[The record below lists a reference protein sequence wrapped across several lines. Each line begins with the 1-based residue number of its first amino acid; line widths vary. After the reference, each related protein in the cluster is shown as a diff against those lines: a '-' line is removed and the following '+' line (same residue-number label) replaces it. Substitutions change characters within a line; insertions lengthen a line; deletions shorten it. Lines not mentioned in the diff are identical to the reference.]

1 MSQKE
6 PLNSAVK
13 NHDFNVLVILE
24 CRDDLIQ
31 LRNGLRTENVERRVV
46 ECDSPIGWRTLSEPL
61 FPWSLLLERS
71 GFPLFVSLIIRLIF
85 VRPFSSVL
93 SSGSFVGRAHIGK
106 LGKQIANRT
115 RYAISATTSPF
126 VSILN
131 S

>member
-6 PLNSAVK
+6 TLNSAVK

-46 ECDSPIGWRTLSEPL
+46 ECDSPIGWRTLSEPYL
-61 FPWSLLLERS
+61 LGLCCWSVLVFHFLCPS
-71 GFPLFVSLIIRLIF
+71 FIRLIF

-106 LGKQIANRT
+106 LG
-115 RYAISATTSPF
+115 
-126 VSILN
+126 
-131 S
+131 